1 MVITFFT
8 LLERKVMA
16 SLQRRIGPNI
26 HGYYGVFQPFL
37 DGAKLL
43 TKELL
48 IPAKANFYI
57 FLFSP
62 MFMMTLS
69 FSLWAIIPLSFQFV
83 VFDSKFSLLLF
94 FVLPFPN
101 G

>member
-1 MVITFFT
+1 MVIAFFT

-16 SLQRRIGPNI
+16 SLQRRVGPNI

-37 DGAKLL
+37 DGVKLL

-69 FSLWAIIPLSFQFV
+69 FSL
-83 VFDSKFSLLLF
+83 
-94 FVLPFPN
+94 
-101 G
+101 